1 MVNYVVSLFLEPVIN
16 RVEDRN
22 VTKFRSMF
30 SNLFSKDDNL
40 SKIEWHKL
48 CRLVQW
54 NDIYGYPQYIASAAF
69 VTR

>member
-54 NDIYGYPQYIASAAF
+54 NDIYGYPNILPVQPL
-69 VTR
+69 